1 MERKVSN
8 IKSSTDS
15 GLSTQFLFCFHRYKR
30 IFSVG
35 TQCITT
41 YNPQTLDVTN
51 VWSYSEVVNVAP
63 CIPKSQLKEPTLT
76 TGGNELF
83 NFTYLEKGKR
93 SQKTL
98 KFSTDFRSD
107 LLNEVMKHRH
117 QFADITSTMTGATG
131 TVRYN
136 CQKYHWSDNKLPLV
150 LEVGFAGLS
159 ERSQSGQIMCL
170 YSFKDIDSLGIVS
183 DYPAGFIVTTYGFG
197 RQHLFACSD
206 RDDLMKKICE
216 FAWIN
221 CGVVIRVKKEST
233 TFEQFSCLRF
243 GRFSTDEAVTSLFE
257 FNVHKITRRA
267 AFAAELNAAT
277 AVNGTASSSPTKG
290 IMDSKGNPRR
300 ILCLTET
307 CLVERDP
314 FTYSIVTLRP
324 LNEIVALIR
333 SPSNPQFFSIEYVKG
348 QVKQYTSTDRDA
360 LLASLLDGVRAS
372 GNTDIHVK
380 MTHTYRGY
388 RVGPYGVPVDEEIE
402 SLHLKLLSS
411 SSGPLT
417 FNEAVARFNCNCA
430 YSGLLH
436 TVTQDRIFA
445 ENKERLIQSALTSF
459 VSREGEQEAISVDQL
474 EQQFQALRRLS
485 ASKAGFAAFTSNPAF
500 RDHLGKKVV
509 KALKRNNDAV
519 THAAIDMICALMQPM
534 HDDYDLRQ
542 EQLNKASLLVSKSF
556 LETLLEVLKAHVDFG
571 TGALV
576 VASML
581 DFLTFALCSPY
592 SETTDGA
599 HFDTLLSMVADYGRP
614 LFKLFQHP
622 SLAIVKGAGLVM
634 KAIVEEGDI
643 DITRRMQQLALAEGA
658 LPKHLQIAM
667 FSPSNDSRYLAFQQL
682 SRKLVSLWIVD
693 NELAQELL
701 HRILPAGLLN
711 FLDSTEKPPKNAI
724 QILERN
730 NLQQAM
736 DLSQKKSTK
745 DVIRDFHPSV
755 RVIER
760 HVENVFQHWRQRIGI
775 PRQETVDKNLQGI
788 RPVTLRRRRERVK
801 STANWPMF
809 HYQFNQDHAKPDLIW
824 NFKTREELRDAL
836 DNEIRNFNQSKD
848 LSSKNVIISWNHREF
863 EVQYASI
870 AEEIKIGDYYLRLLL
885 DEGENNKSN
894 SLTDKLL
901 IKKPYEFFNDLYH
914 RFLLTRQANMKS
926 SCLQAMAIVYG
937 AYHDEIGKFHDTR
950 YIIGMLD
957 KCVDRLERDRL
968 LIFVSKLILNRENVK
983 DVMDA
988 GGVRV
993 LIDLLTLGH
1002 LHVNRATVPTQ
1013 SNVIE
1018 ATPEMMAG
1026 AGDSKEWYYEAADK
1040 EKKGPLSLKD
1050 FKEQFSKGIITTTT
1064 RCWAQGLEG
1073 WRPLI
1078 NIAQLKWTLAATGNS
1093 VMNESEIAIKI
1104 LDIFIRICEYFPS
1117 REEDGAI
1124 VRPLPRIKQY
1134 LSDSMILPHV
1144 VQLLLTFD
1152 PVIVVR
1158 VASLLT
1164 LVVQDNPVMPRLYL
1178 SGLFYFI
1185 MMYTGSNVL
1194 PIGNLLAVSHGHQA
1208 FREEDKTG
1216 KKSHILQ
1223 RSILGFL
1230 LPEAMICYLENYGPE
1245 KFAQIFLGEFDTP
1258 EAIWSAEMRRLM
1270 MEKIATHVA
1279 DFTPRLRSNTRA
1291 LYQYCP
1297 IPTIQYPQ
1305 LEGELFCNIF
1315 YLKNLCDTTRFPN
1328 WPIRQPVQLLKDILQ
1343 AWKDEVEKKPPTMSA
1358 DDAFFVLEM
1367 KKPQDGVID
1376 ENAIR
1381 KAYFKLAQKYHP
1393 DKNPEGRD
1401 KFEEINKAY
1410 EFLNRKNAKRCVE
1423 GPDPVNITLIL
1434 QAQSILFSQCS
1445 EQLHPYKY
1453 AGYPM
1458 LVKTLRMETQD
1469 EGLFSKQHPLLP
1481 YACETAYHTV
1491 KCSALNA
1498 EELRRECGLEILQ
1511 EALSRCVAVL
1521 SASSKDEDVAAQV
1534 CRHIVR
1540 CFTVAATFSACRE
1553 KLTEMTFVCK
1563 DISRILYFKQ
1573 LTKLCLCAV
1582 ECSAAFSSDATLQ
1595 VHLFQA
1601 GVLFSLL
1608 LSLFKYD
1615 YTLEE
1620 GGVET
1625 DEKTNNQ
1632 VVANELAK
1640 ASIIALARMSE
1651 DVGEAKIATETGL
1664 PTNHLIKNSLNA
1676 LLTPYLSK
1684 QLKNDNVSELL
1695 KVLNSNMENPYL
1707 IWNNGTRAELCEY
1720 LEIQQREKMRS
1731 GECPDESY
1739 GANFTFSSHA
1749 DELIVGDIFVRIYN
1763 HQPSF
1768 PLEDPKHFT
1777 RSLMDFL
1784 GSQAQ
1789 YVHSAFTLEKSSSVS
1804 SPERLKGLEMCL
1816 EGLYNV
1822 IKHNRGVELQC
1833 IGHFKLL
1840 FSLLRLDQWPRVQVL
1855 AVNVVA
1861 AVTGNVECV
1870 NDIASAEV
1878 LVHLL
1883 LVLFPNSSG
1892 IEAIKRQSAVVET
1905 LIPLMSNTQIVKEA
1919 VLRGTPLF
1927 ILNLFANST
1936 SGTLR
1941 EKSAELLAKMTIDKL
1956 VGPKIK
1962 LILCKFLPL
1971 LFIDAMKDS
1980 PSAAVNMF
1988 DTAQENPE
1996 LIWADE
2002 SREQV
2007 SLTLKKLSEEL
2018 YQQELQNPNT
2028 VWKLPDDF
2036 DLNVSPETEVM
2047 VAGVYLRLFV
2057 ENPSWVLRRPKE
2069 FLTELFDAAQN
2080 CMSQQNVDVSLSF
2093 CCISI
2098 SSK

>member
-1 MERKVSN
+1 V
-8 IKSSTDS
+8 
-15 GLSTQFLFCFHRYKR
+15 
-30 IFSVG
+30 
-35 TQCITT
+35 
-41 YNPQTLDVTN
+41 
-51 VWSYSEVVNVAP
+51 
-63 CIPKSQLKEPTLT
+63 
-76 TGGNELF
+76 
-83 NFTYLEKGKR
+83 
-93 SQKTL
+93 
-98 KFSTDFRSD
+98 
-107 LLNEVMKHRH
+107 
-117 QFADITSTMTGATG
+117 
-131 TVRYN
+131 
-136 CQKYHWSDNKLPLV
+136 
-150 LEVGFAGLS
+150 
-159 ERSQSGQIMCL
+159 
-170 YSFKDIDSLGIVS
+170 
-183 DYPAGFIVTTYGFG
+183 
-197 RQHLFACSD
+197 
-206 RDDLMKKICE
+206 
-216 FAWIN
+216 
-221 CGVVIRVKKEST
+221 
-233 TFEQFSCLRF
+233 
-243 GRFSTDEAVTSLFE
+243 
-257 FNVHKITRRA
+257 
-267 AFAAELNAAT
+267 
-277 AVNGTASSSPTKG
+277 
-290 IMDSKGNPRR
+290 
-300 ILCLTET
+300 
-307 CLVERDP
+307 
-314 FTYSIVTLRP
+314 
-324 LNEIVALIR
+324 
-333 SPSNPQFFSIEYVKG
+333 
-348 QVKQYTSTDRDA
+348 
-360 LLASLLDGVRAS
+360 
-372 GNTDIHVK
+372 
-380 MTHTYRGY
+380 
-388 RVGPYGVPVDEEIE
+388 
-402 SLHLKLLSS
+402 KLLSS
-411 SSGPLT
+411 SSGPVS

-436 TVTQDRIFA
+436 SVTQDGIFS
-445 ENKERLIQSALTSF
+445 ENKEKLIHSALTAF
-459 VSREGEQEAISVDQL
+459 VSREGEQESIPVDQL

-500 RDHLGKKVV
+500 REHLGRKVV
-509 KALKRNNDAV
+509 KAIKRNNDAV

-542 EQLNKASLLVSKSF
+542 EQMNKASLLSSKSF
-556 LETLLEVLKAHVDFG
+556 LETLLEVLKTHVDIG
-571 TGALV
+571 SGALV

-592 SETTDGA
+592 SETTDGG

-634 KAIVEEGDI
+634 KAIIEEGDI
-643 DITRRMQQLALAEGA
+643 EITKRMQQLALSEGA
-658 LPKHLQIAM
+658 LPKHLHIAM
-667 FSPSNDSRYLAFQQL
+667 FAPSNDSRYLAFQQL
-682 SRKLVSLWIVD
+682 SRTLVALWIVD

-701 HRILPAGLLN
+701 QRILPVGLLN
-711 FLDSTEKPPKNAI
+711 FLDSTDKPPKKGI

-736 DLSQKKSTK
+736 DLSNKKSAK

-775 PRQETVDKNLQGI
+775 PRQETVDKNSQGI
-788 RPVTLRRRRERVK
+788 KPVVLRRRRERVK
-801 STANWPMF
+801 TSANWPMF
-809 HYQFNQDHAKPDLIW
+809 HYQFSQDHAKPDLIW
-824 NFKTREELRDAL
+824 NFKTREELRDSL
-836 DNEIRNFNQSKD
+836 ENEIRNFNQSKD

-863 EVQYASI
+863 EVQYSSI
-870 AEEIKIGDYYLRLLL
+870 ADEIKIGDYYLRLLL
-885 DEGENNKSN
+885 DEGESKSSEG
-894 SLTDKLL
+894 SLTDRLF
-901 IKKPYEFFNDLYH
+901 IKKPQLFFNDLYH
-914 RFLLTRQANMKS
+914 RFLLTRQAGMKS
-926 SCLQAMAIVYG
+926 CCLQAMAIVYG
-937 AYHDEIGKFHDTR
+937 AYHEEIGKFHDTKF
-950 YIIGMLD
+950 IIGMLD
-957 KCVDRLERDRL
+957 KCTDRLERDRL
-968 LIFVSKLILNRENVK
+968 LIFVSKLVLCRENVK
-983 DVMDA
+983 DIMDA

-993 LIDLLTLGH
+993 LIDLLTLAH
-1002 LHVNRATVPTQ
+1002 LHVSRATVPTQ

-1018 ATPEMMAG
+1018 ATPEMMAE
-1026 AGDSKEWYYEAADK
+1026 AGDSKEWYYESADK
-1040 EKKGPLSLKD
+1040 DKKGPISLKD
-1050 FKEQFSKGIITTTT
+1050 LKELYSQGGLTSTT

-1073 WRPLI
+1073 WRPLV
-1078 NIAQLKWTLAATGNS
+1078 NISQLKWTLVASGNP
-1093 VMNESEIAIKI
+1093 VMNESELAISI
-1104 LDIFIRICEYFPS
+1104 LEVFTVICEYFPS
-1117 REEDGAI
+1117 REDDGAI
-1124 VRPLPRIKQY
+1124 VRPLPRIKAY
-1134 LSDSMILPHV
+1134 LSDSTIMPHI

-1152 PVIVVR
+1152 PIIVVR
-1158 VASLLT
+1158 VSSLLSH
-1164 LVVQDNPVMPRLYL
+1164 VVQDNPVMPRLYL

-1185 MMYTGSNVL
+1185 LMYTGSNLL
-1194 PIGNLLAVSHGHQA
+1194 PIGRLLAITHGHQA

-1258 EAIWSAEMRRLM
+1258 EAIWSGEMRRLM

-1279 DFTPRLRSNTRA
+1279 DFSPRLRSNTRA

-1305 LEGELFCNIF
+1305 LEDELFCSIF

-1328 WPIRQPVQLLKDILQ
+1328 WPIRSPVQLLKDILQ

-1358 DDAFFVLEM
+1358 DDAYFVLEM
-1367 KKPQDGVID
+1367 RKPEEGVVD
-1376 ENAIR
+1376 ENSIR

-1410 EFLNRKNAKRCVE
+1410 EFLNRKNTKRCVE

-1434 QAQSILFSQCS
+1434 QAQSILFNQCS
-1445 EQLHPYKY
+1445 DQLHPYKY

-1481 YACETAYHTV
+1481 FACETAYYTV

-1498 EELRRECGLEILQ
+1498 EELRREGGLEILQ

-1521 SASSKDEDVAAQV
+1521 SASSKPDDVAVQV
-1534 CRHIVR
+1534 CQHIVR
-1540 CFTVAATFSACRE
+1540 CFTVAATFPACRE

-1563 DISRILYFKQ
+1563 DISRIIYFKQ
-1573 LTKLCLCAV
+1573 LTKLSLCAV
-1582 ECSAAFSSDATLQ
+1582 ECIAAFSSDPTLQ

-1608 LSLFKYD
+1608 LALFKYD

-1620 GGVET
+1620 GGVES
-1625 DEKTNNQ
+1625 DEKTNQQ

-1651 DVGEAKIATETGL
+1651 DVGEAKVTTDGGL

-1676 LLTPYLSK
+1676 LLTPFLAK
-1684 QLKNDNVSELL
+1684 QLRNDNVSELL
-1695 KVLNSNMENPYL
+1695 KILNSNIENPYL

-1720 LEIQQREKMRS
+1720 LDVQQREKMRS

-1739 GANFTFSSHA
+1739 GASFTFSSHK

-1763 HQPSF
+1763 LQPSF
-1768 PLEDPKHFT
+1768 PLEDPRHFT

-1789 YVHSAFTLEKSSSVS
+1789 YVHSALTLERSSNVS

-1822 IKHNRGVELQC
+1822 IKHNRGVEVQC

-1870 NDIASAEV
+1870 NDIASAEI

-1883 LVLFPNSSG
+1883 LVIFPNNSG
-1892 IEAIKRQSAVVET
+1892 AEAVKRQTAVVET

-1919 VLRGTPLF
+1919 VLRGAPLF

-1936 SGTLR
+1936 SGHLR
-1941 EKSAELLAKMTIDKL
+1941 ERSAELVAKMTTDKL

-1962 LILCKFLPL
+1962 LILCKFLPI

-1980 PSAAVNMF
+1980 PPAAVNMF
-1988 DTAQENPE
+1988 DTPQENPE
-1996 LIWADE
+1996 LIWNE
-2002 SREQV
+2002 EGRQQV
-2007 SLTLKKLSEEL
+2007 ASALKKLSDEL
-2018 YQQELQNPNT
+2018 YLQEQGNPNT
-2028 VWKLPDDF
+2028 IWKLPEDF
-2036 DLNVSPETEVM
+2036 DLNVSPSTEVM

-2069 FLTELFDAAQN
+2069 FLTELFDATQN
-2080 CMSQQNVDVSLSF
+2080 CMTQQNVDVSSYFILF
-2093 CCISI
+2093 YFLMFLI
-2098 SSK
+2098 SSQRHSSWSQRL